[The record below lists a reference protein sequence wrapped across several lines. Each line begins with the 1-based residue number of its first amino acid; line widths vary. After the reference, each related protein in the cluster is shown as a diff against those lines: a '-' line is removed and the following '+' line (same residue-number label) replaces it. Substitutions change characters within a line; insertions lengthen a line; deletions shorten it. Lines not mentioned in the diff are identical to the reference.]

1 MPSKGRTAQGG
12 SGKVSFGPRV
22 VDLCRE
28 LVSRPSITPDD
39 AGCQRLIV
47 QRLLPLG
54 FEAKWFYCGE
64 VCNVL
69 ITRGWGSPSLWFLG
83 HTDVVPPGAESLWTA
98 PPFAPTERNGI
109 LYGRGV
115 ADMKGAVA
123 AMVVA
128 LETFVQQHPQSA
140 HGQLGLLLT
149 SDEEGDALDGIV
161 RVADDLR
168 AHGPVPDFC
177 LVGEPSSLEK
187 LGDSVRIGR
196 RGSMHGRLQVN
207 GIQGHTAFPQFLDN
221 PVHRLAPFLAEWA
234 QLTWDRGNADF
245 PPTSSQIASIDAG
258 TGARNVTPSD
268 AVVQLN
274 VRHCPETSS
283 AEVKVRVEDML
294 NRHGIADYSIDWQVS
309 GEPFYSQAGRLREAA
324 VAACRNVLGT
334 EPDLNTGGGTSDG
347 RFIAPLGTEVLE
359 LGLVNTSIHKVDEC
373 TPVADLD
380 RLCATYHDIICRI
393 IASA

>member
-1 MPSKGRTAQGG
+1 MPSKKRAVQGV
-12 SGKVSFGPRV
+12 SGKVALGPRV

-39 AGCQRLIV
+39 AGCQRLIT

-54 FEAKWFYCGE
+54 FAAKWFYCGQ
-64 VCNVL
+64 VSNVL

-83 HTDVVPPGAESLWTA
+83 HTDVVPPGAENLWTA
-98 PPFAPTERNGI
+98 PPFAPTERNGM

-177 LVGEPSSLEK
+177 LVGEPSSLK
-187 LGDSVRIGR
+187 NWG
-196 RGSMHGRLQVN
+196 
-207 GIQGHTAFPQFLDN
+207 TA
-221 PVHRLAPFLAEWA
+221 
-234 QLTWDRGNADF
+234 
-245 PPTSSQIASIDAG
+245 
-258 TGARNVTPSD
+258 
-268 AVVQLN
+268 
-274 VRHCPETSS
+274 
-283 AEVKVRVEDML
+283 
-294 NRHGIADYSIDWQVS
+294 
-309 GEPFYSQAGRLREAA
+309 
-324 VAACRNVLGT
+324 
-334 EPDLNTGGGTSDG
+334 
-347 RFIAPLGTEVLE
+347 
-359 LGLVNTSIHKVDEC
+359 
-373 TPVADLD
+373 
-380 RLCATYHDIICRI
+380 CA
-393 IASA
+393 

>member
-1 MPSKGRTAQGG
+1 MPSKETPASPGHPHPSYG
-12 SGKVSFGPRV
+12 SRV
-22 VDLCRE
+22 IDLCRE
-28 LVSRPSITPDD
+28 LVSRPSLTPDD
-39 AGCQRLIV
+39 AGCQGLIV

-64 VCNVL
+64 VSNVL
-69 ITRGWGSPSLWFLG
+69 ITRGSGSPSLWFLG
-83 HTDVVPPGAESLWTA
+83 HTDVVPPGAENLWTQ
-98 PPFAPTERNGI
+98 PPFTPTERHGI

-128 LETFVQQHPQSA
+128 LETFVQQHPESV

-149 SDEEGDALDGIV
+149 SDEEGDAVDGIV
-161 RVADDLR
+161 RVAEDLR
-168 AHGPVPDFC
+168 AHGPVPDYC
-177 LVGEPSSLEK
+177 LVGEPSSLK
-187 LGDSVRIGR
+187 QLGDSVRIGR

-221 PVHRLAPFLAEWA
+221 PVHRIAPFLAEWA
-234 QLTWDRGNADF
+234 KVTWDRGNGDF
-245 PPTSSQIASIDAG
+245 PPTSSQIASIHAG
-258 TGARNVTPSD
+258 TGARNVTPSE

-283 AEVKVRVEDML
+283 AEVKARVEDML
-294 NRHGIADYSIDWQVS
+294 RRHGIADYSIDWQVS
-309 GEPFYSQAGRLREAA
+309 GEPFYSQPGRLREAA
-324 VAACRNVLGT
+324 VAACRTLLEVDP
-334 EPDLNTGGGTSDG
+334 ELNTGGGTSDG

-359 LGLVNTSIHKVDEC
+359 LGLVNTSIHKIDEC

-393 IASA
+393 IAPA

>member
-1 MPSKGRTAQGG
+1 MDMAIRA
-12 SGKVSFGPRV
+12 
-22 VDLCRE
+22 
-28 LVSRPSITPDD
+28 
-39 AGCQRLIV
+39 
-47 QRLLPLG
+47 
-54 FEAKWFYCGE
+54 Y
-64 VCNVL
+64 
-69 ITRGWGSPSLWFLG
+69 
-83 HTDVVPPGAESLWTA
+83 PGAENLDRTA
-98 PPFAPTERNGI
+98 FAPTERNGI
-109 LYGRGV
+109 LYG
-115 ADMKGAVA
+115 AASDMKGAVA

-149 SDEEGDALDGIV
+149 SDEEGDAVDGIV

-234 QLTWDRGNADF
+234 KTTWDRGNADF
-245 PPTSSQIASIDAG
+245 PPTSSQIASIHAG
-258 TGARNVTPSD
+258 TGARNVTPSE

-283 AEVKVRVEDML
+283 AEVQARVEDML
-294 NRHGIADYSIDWQVS
+294 RRHGIADYSLEWQVS
-309 GEPFYSQAGRLREAA
+309 GPFSRPAGCGKRGRAS
-324 VAACRNVLGT
+324 RGVLG
-334 EPDLNTGGGTSDG
+334 
-347 RFIAPLGTEVLE
+347 V
-359 LGLVNTSIHKVDEC
+359 GLI
-373 TPVADLD
+373 
-380 RLCATYHDIICRI
+380 
-393 IASA
+393 